1 MVVFRSVT
9 FGTNKL
15 APRKLTAIS
24 FVLTALPPTIIN
36 GFFDIFKEFILVIR
50 SLQHNILANFLI

>member
-1 MVVFRSVT
+1 
-9 FGTNKL
+9 
-15 APRKLTAIS
+15 
-24 FVLTALPPTIIN
+24 LPPTIIN